1 MLPFKKTKALEQKI
15 DNFLD
20 SLLKSSL
27 ILEAGIKAYLNSEMK
42 DFNSRIEEITKEEH
56 NADKDRKYVEIE
68 LYTYSLMPESRGDV
82 LGLLENLDKIIDTSK
97 EVLYNFSIE
106 LPNIPEE
113 FKKGYINLTEQ
124 TTKSVENLVLAA
136 RAYFVSSLM
145 VKDYITKV
153 SFYESEV
160 DKITTELRT
169 NIFRSENLNLAEKQ
183 HLRFFTHTIERI
195 SDMAEDVS
203 ERISISVIKRSI

>member
-15 DNFLD
+15 SNFLD

-27 ILEAGIKAYLNSEMK
+27 VLEAGVKSYLKSDMK
-42 DFNSRIEEITKEEH
+42 DFNARLEEITREEH
-56 NADKDRKYVEIE
+56 TADKDRKYVEIE

-113 FKKGYINLTEQ
+113 FKAGYINLTEQ

-153 SFYESEV
+153 EFYESEV

-169 NIFRSENLNLAEKQ
+169 NIFRSENLDLSEKQ

-203 ERISISVIKRSI
+203 ERISISTIKRSI

>member
-1 MLPFKKTKALEQKI
+1 MLAFKKTKMLEERI
-15 DNFLD
+15 DTFLD
-20 SLLKSSL
+20 GIQESAL
-27 ILEAGIKAYLNSEMK
+27 ILEAGLKSYLNSDMN
-42 DFNSRIEEITKEEH
+42 DFNTRIEEITKVEH
-56 NADKDRKYVEIE
+56 EADKNRKFVETE

-97 EVLYNFSIE
+97 EVLYNFLME
-106 LPNIPEE
+106 TPNVPEK
-113 FKKGYINLTEQ
+113 FKQGYINLAEQ

-136 RAYFVSSLM
+136 RAYFVSSLLER
-145 VKDYITKV
+145 DYINKV
-153 SFYESEV
+153 AFYETEV
-160 DKITTELRT
+160 DKIVTKLRT
-169 NIFRSENLNLAEKQ
+169 EIFKSEDLHLSEKQ

>member
-1 MLPFKKTKALEQKI
+1 MLAFKKTKTLEKRI
-15 DNFLD
+15 DSFLD
-20 SLLKSSL
+20 AILKSSL
-27 ILEAGIKAYLNSEMK
+27 ILEAALKSYLGKDMD
-42 DFNSRIEEITKEEH
+42 DFNLRIEEITKNEH
-56 NADKDRKYVEIE
+56 EADEDRKFVETE

-97 EVLYNFSIE
+97 EVLYNFLIE
-106 LPNIPEE
+106 QPNITDE
-113 FKKGYINLTEQ
+113 FKDGYINLTEQ
-124 TTKSVENLVLAA
+124 TTKCVENLVLAA

-153 SFYESEV
+153 AFYETEV
-160 DKITTELRT
+160 DKITTKLRT
-169 NIFRSENLNLAEKQ
+169 SIFRSKNLDLSEKQ

-203 ERISISVIKRSI
+203 ERINISVIKRSI

>member
-1 MLPFKKTKALEQKI
+1 MLAFKKTKMLEERI
-15 DNFLD
+15 DTFLD
-20 SLLKSSL
+20 GIQESAL
-27 ILEAGIKAYLNSEMK
+27 ILEAGLKSYLNSDMN
-42 DFNSRIEEITKEEH
+42 DFNTRIEEITKVEH
-56 NADKDRKYVEIE
+56 EADKNRKFVETE

-97 EVLYNFSIE
+97 EVLYNFLME
-106 LPNIPEE
+106 TPNVPEK
-113 FKKGYINLTEQ
+113 FKQGYINLAEQ

-136 RAYFVSSLM
+136 RAYFVSSLL
-145 VKDYITKV
+145 VRDYINKV
-153 SFYESEV
+153 AFYETEV
-160 DKITTELRT
+160 DKIVTKLRT
-169 NIFRSENLNLAEKQ
+169 EIFKSEDLHLSEKQ